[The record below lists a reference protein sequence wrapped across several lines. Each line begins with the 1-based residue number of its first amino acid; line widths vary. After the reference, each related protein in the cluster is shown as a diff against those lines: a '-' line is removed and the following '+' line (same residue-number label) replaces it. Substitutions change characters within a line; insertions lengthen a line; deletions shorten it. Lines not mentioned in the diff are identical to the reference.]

1 MASVLDKAEGRE
13 QQLMGRPFVYDVI
26 RPLAV
31 GGVNLSPLYD
41 QIRGPDAVIL
51 DVGCGTGSA
60 LRYLRQFRS
69 YVGMDT
75 DPVAIEHAR
84 SRHASSRVSFST
96 QICAPE
102 DVRRVQPTDV
112 VLAGVLH
119 HLSDEQ
125 AIGLL
130 SALPESP
137 RLQQVL
143 TADIVFLP
151 GHPLGNLLA
160 SLDRGRFCRSE
171 QGYLELVRR
180 SGLRLRSRFVARS
193 SPITGLAKY
202 LYLTLG
208 PAREGDNGT

>member
-1 MASVLDKAEGRE
+1 MGRIRR
-13 QQLMGRPFVYDVI
+13 LMGHPFVYDVI

-31 GGVNLSPLYD
+31 GGVDLSPLYD
-41 QIRGPDAVIL
+41 QIRSPEAVIL

-69 YVGMDT
+69 YLGMDT
-75 DPVAIEHAR
+75 DPVAVEHAR
-84 SRHASSRVSFST
+84 SRHGSSRVSFST
-96 QICAPE
+96 QICSPE
-102 DVRRVQPTDV
+102 DVRRLQPTDV

-119 HLSDEQ
+119 HLSDEE

-130 SALPESP
+130 SSLPESP

-151 GHPLGNLLA
+151 GHPLANLLA

-180 SGLRLRSRFVARS
+180 SGLSVRSSFIARS
-193 SPITGLAKY
+193 SPITGLGKY
-202 LYLTLG
+202 LYLTISPPPVG
-208 PAREGDNGT
+208 PPPAAGNGA

>member
-1 MASVLDKAEGRE
+1 MGSVLDKAMGRV
-13 QQLMGRPFVYDVI
+13 QQLMGHPFVYDVI

-31 GGVNLSPLYD
+31 GGVDLSPLYD
-41 QIRGPDAVIL
+41 QIRDPDAVIL

-60 LRYLRQFRS
+60 LRYLQQFCS

-96 QICAPE
+96 QICTPQ

-119 HLSDEQ
+119 HLSDEE

-130 SALPESP
+130 SSLPESP

-180 SGLRLRSRFVARS
+180 SRLRVRSSFVARS
-193 SPITGLAKY
+193 SPVTG
-202 LYLTLG
+202 
-208 PAREGDNGT
+208 

>member
-1 MASVLDKAEGRE
+1 M
-13 QQLMGRPFVYDVI
+13 MGHPFVYDVI

-31 GGVNLSPLYD
+31 GGVDLSPLYN
-41 QIRGPDAVIL
+41 QIRNPDAVIL

-69 YVGMDT
+69 YLGMDT

-84 SRHASSRVSFST
+84 SRYASERVSFST
-96 QICAPE
+96 QICTPD
-102 DVRRVQPTDV
+102 DVRRLQPSVV

-119 HLSDEQ
+119 HLTDDE
-125 AIGLL
+125 ALSLL
-130 SALPESP
+130 SALRESS
-137 RLQQVL
+137 RLEQVL

-151 GHPLGNLLA
+151 GHPVGNLLA

-171 QGYLELVRR
+171 HGYRMLAQR
-180 SGLRLRSRFVARS
+180 SGLELKSRFIARS
-193 SPITGLAKY
+193 HPKTGLGKY

-208 PAREGDNGT
+208 AAGAPRSDAT

>member
-1 MASVLDKAEGRE
+1 MAH
-13 QQLMGRPFVYDVI
+13 PFVYDVV

-31 GGVNLSPLYD
+31 GGVDLSPLYD
-41 QIRGPDAVIL
+41 QIRDPEAVIL

-69 YVGMDT
+69 YLGMDT

-84 SRHASSRVSFST
+84 SRHASSKVSFST
-96 QICAPE
+96 QICTPD
-102 DVRRVQPTDV
+102 DVRRVQPSHV

-119 HLSDEQ
+119 HLTDAQ
-125 AIGLL
+125 AVDLL
-130 SALPESP
+130 SALPESQ

-160 SLDRGRFCRSE
+160 SLDRGRHCRSE
-171 QGYLELVRR
+171 EGYLELVKQ
-180 SGLRLRSRFVARS
+180 SGLSVRSSFIARSRPV
-193 SPITGLAKY
+193 TGLGKY

-208 PAREGDNGT
+208 RGANVRSGT